1 MRQISSAIMLDCEEM
16 YNNEKSPFYLV
27 YMDSTFR
34 SQDKRH
40 SVRKLLRL
48 GWLTCLFR
56 SAEEQHVELWN
67 LINPTMAES
76 ISKSDVMD
84 FVKTLTTFA
93 IDINK
98 SKYKI
103 TEKLLIRSSYP
114 SESLSSRTAICGSLT
129 SLI

>member
-1 MRQISSAIMLDCEEM
+1 M
-16 YNNEKSPFYLV
+16 YDNEKSHFALV
-27 YMDSTFR
+27 YMDPTFR
-34 SQDKRH
+34 SKDKRH

-56 SAEEQHVELWN
+56 SVDEQHNELWN

-76 ISKSDVMD
+76 ISKADVMD

-98 SKYKI
+98 SKFHSCIDNNFDVLVYFQKC
-103 TEKLLIRSSYP
+103 S
-114 SESLSSRTAICGSLT
+114 
-129 SLI
+129 